1 VKGQKLI
8 WIAVFAVIESSQIVC
23 EAGMR
28 DTTILAFWNLENFF
42 DYRNDSTSTADA
54 EFSSFGDRHWTK
66 KKFYCKC
73 NAIAKAL
80 LWMGGKYGRMPDA
93 VGFAEVENRFVLERL
108 VYGTGLKKYGY
119 KIVHYE
125 SPDPR
130 GIDVALLYREAVFR
144 CDTSLCLKVTN
155 PDNNGPEL
163 RTRDI
168 LAVKLTRIGK
178 SAEVCEK
185 ELAKAAEGKTDGL
198 TVFVNHHP
206 SKYGGEQ
213 SAWRRVAAMHR
224 LEGAAD
230 SLSHY
235 WVLPQVAMGDFN
247 DTPDNPLYR
256 ENLGLIFANE
266 SLPLFEKKAGT
277 IRYRGKW
284 ELIDMFFVTPYLAE
298 TSEMEIVSIPFLTV
312 RDNTYAG
319 EKPMRTYSGPRYVGG
334 VSDHCPI
341 VLKIVYL

>member
-1 VKGQKLI
+1 MKRQKLI

-66 KKFYCKC
+66 KKFYVKC

-80 LWMGGKYGRMPDA
+80 LWMGSKYGRMPDA

-144 CDTSLCLKVTN
+144 CDTSLCLKVRN
-155 PDNNGPEL
+155 PDPNGPEL
-163 RTRDI
+163 NTRDI
-168 LAVKLTRIGK
+168 LAVKLTRISHSGK
-178 SAEVCEK
+178 DQEVTPGSA
-185 ELAKAAEGKTDGL
+185 TDGL
-198 TVFVNHHP
+198 TLFVNHHP
-206 SKYGGEQ
+206 SKYGGAQ
-213 SAWRRVAAMHR
+213 STWRRVAAMRR

-230 SLSHY
+230 SLSRV
-235 WVLPQVAMGDFN
+235 WGLPQVAMGDFN

-256 ENLGLIFANE
+256 EDLGPIFANE

-298 TSEMEIVSIPFLTV
+298 TSEMEIVSIPFLMA

-319 EKPMRTYSGPRYVGG
+319 EKPMRTYSGPGYVGG